1 MSEFPKWLLALTGLS
16 LIPLLICPV
25 YLFGAQPFG
34 TSDSAF
40 VRFLLYMATQLLWF
54 LPIIGFFT
62 SLNAWRCGYNKHS
75 IAIAIISLLISIG
88 GIVTVFG

>member
-1 MSEFPKWLLALTGLS
+1 MAFSPNGAKPYTFTYLS
-16 LIPLLICPV
+16 CVLIR
-25 YLFGAQPFG
+25 GTTFG

-62 SLNAWRCGYNKHS
+62 SLNAWRCGYNKRS

-88 GIVTVFG
+88 GIIGVFC